1 MTAAGI
7 VRERDLRV
15 LSAAIGLSALGD
27 GVALVALGLQ
37 AKHMSGEGM
46 GGGFAIAAM
55 FICLWAPVVL
65 LSGHV
70 GLLVDRMET
79 RRLLVLVS
87 AGQACVAAP
96 SRSPAPSC
104 RSSRSR
110 SCWAPGSPSPRPPE
124 FALVPVVAGGRELQ
138 RANSLVETARALG
151 LTFGPVCGSVLVALG
166 GTAAAMPVDAV
177 SFVIVGLAGL
187 ALAARRG
194 RRLTCRASD
203 AGPGT
208 ASPSCSATVSSL

>member
-70 GLLVDRMET
+70 GLLVDRVET

-87 AGQACVAAP
+87 AGQACVAA
-96 SRSPAPSC
+96 AL
-104 RSSRSR
+104 
-110 SCWAPGSPSPRPPE
+110 AVAGSLVPLLALAVVLGAGIAVAQAAE

-138 RANSLVETARALG
+138 RANS
-151 LTFGPVCGSVLVALG
+151 
-166 GTAAAMPVDAV
+166 
-177 SFVIVGLAGL
+177 
-187 ALAARRG
+187 ARRDRAGARIDLRARLRKRARGARRHRRGDVRRRGVVRDRRAG
-194 RRLTCRASD
+194 R
-203 AGPGT
+203 AGARGQ
-208 ASPSCSATVSSL
+208 A